1 MSEEEKNEFAYKR
14 DNGEDIIDPVAIRSC
29 KDEQNR
35 DIIENQ
41 RLGSYDKYGNYILI
55 PEIRQELINIP
66 KLVYNTREE
75 ENCKIFD
82 LSAKIPLFENLYF
95 KLKISNIEAVLY
107 ITETITR
114 EAGEYV
120 EVYEEVVDSLSLQ
133 EEKIPQSIIFRTFN
147 IFENDDDYGQEFE
160 DFYGFENILTRK
172 VYLSLLANELLGE
185 TDEEEQESFKL
196 MLETLKNGGE
206 YGQRVLQ
213 EFMKRLSDRKEV
225 FDINNTGEYN
235 RATNEILLSSIDIV
249 TTEKD
254 LKNDNNK
261 NIYLKVI
268 NIRNRNISKHIKN
281 AQQKVDEKYVKEATN
296 KATRAFLEKNQDK
309 ENEVKLQF
317 QDKLSKK
324 IIKKNQEKR
333 ELKEPIIKQLVAKKK
348 AEQALGAKKQ
358 EEKESKQETK
368 EDKIKEIL
376 NKKQEQSKSVKKV
389 VASNAQRKAG
399 KSKGTKKRGAKKDG
413 RKKKG
418 ASVKKKSGVG
428 PAAAQQSKN
437 SVFFT
442 APKYTPPKPIKVSI
456 AVSSSSSGS
465 YSTSSSVKRE
475 SKQNISSQVEQKA
488 KSSVESIKIKT
499 QVKQSSENQKKT
511 DTQTPQ
517 MRVEVINE
525 NSETRKSSFSLL
537 AKSVNAKNEFEVIN
551 DNQKSPVKQ
560 TENFSLNE
568 QPDEIKSDILQQSI
582 KNDKE
587 EAHKKI
593 LSSNTTNGQKNKDR
607 TEDLGPEQL

>member
-1 MSEEEKNEFAYKR
+1 MSEEEKNDFAYKR
-14 DNGEDIIDPVAIRSC
+14 DNGEDIVDPVAIRSC

-82 LSAKIPLFENLYF
+82 LSAKIPLFDNLYF

-107 ITETITR
+107 LTETITR

-120 EVYEEVVDSLSLQ
+120 EVYEEIVDSLSLQ

-147 IFENDDDYGQEFE
+147 IFDNDDYGKEFE
-160 DFYGFENILTRK
+160 DFYGFENILIRK
-172 VYLSLLANELLGE
+172 IYLSLLAKELLEE

-206 YGQRVLQ
+206 YGQKVLQ

-235 RATNEILLSSIDIV
+235 RATNEILLSATDMV

-254 LKNDNNK
+254 LKNENSK
-261 NIYLKVI
+261 NVYLKVI

-296 KATRAFLEKNQDK
+296 KATRAFLERNQDK

-324 IIKKNQEKR
+324 VIKKNQEKR
-333 ELKEPIIKQLVAKKK
+333 ELKEPIVKQLVAKKK
-348 AEQALGAKKQ
+348 AEQTLQAKKEQ
-358 EEKESKQETK
+358 EQEKKAETK
-368 EDKIKEIL
+368 EQKIKEI
-376 NKKQEQSKSVKKV
+376 
-389 VASNAQRKAG
+389 
-399 KSKGTKKRGAKKDG
+399 
-413 RKKKG
+413 
-418 ASVKKKSGVG
+418 
-428 PAAAQQSKN
+428 
-437 SVFFT
+437 
-442 APKYTPPKPIKVSI
+442 
-456 AVSSSSSGS
+456 
-465 YSTSSSVKRE
+465 
-475 SKQNISSQVEQKA
+475 
-488 KSSVESIKIKT
+488 
-499 QVKQSSENQKKT
+499 
-511 DTQTPQ
+511 
-517 MRVEVINE
+517 
-525 NSETRKSSFSLL
+525 
-537 AKSVNAKNEFEVIN
+537 
-551 DNQKSPVKQ
+551 
-560 TENFSLNE
+560 
-568 QPDEIKSDILQQSI
+568 
-582 KNDKE
+582 
-587 EAHKKI
+587 
-593 LSSNTTNGQKNKDR
+593 
-607 TEDLGPEQL
+607 